1 MGGFPRISGKRL
13 LYTVP
18 ESKHQPKLTNHR
30 SEEHGGEKTLVRIP
44 ERDDPVIM
52 FRDRADRGGS
62 GSKPVMLR
70 REKTSVFLHRGG
82 GAGIIDRQGKVAVL
96 LLRAEPDKRVA
107 AGIFPAGI
115 QGIFEKIP
123 EDRISS
129 PHRHNS

>member
-13 LYTVP
+13 LYTVH
-18 ESKHQPKLTNHR
+18 ELKHQPKLTNHR

-115 QGIFEKIP
+115 
-123 EDRISS
+123 
-129 PHRHNS
+129 